1 MTQYLVFDNQRT
13 GGIGT
18 QKELVVNW
26 GNVKYMQWVNTTTF
40 KLVLNSGSSL
50 TFTVST
56 GTSQAVI
63 DLIQKVIKSQASGRI
78 LKVKTKSTNAFQLS
92 GITYAGSLAGVPA
105 TITQSNTLIIGSNTS
120 VNDRYNTGL
129 GWRVL
134 SGITTNAQRNVAI
147 GNANMAYCN
156 GKYNVSIGYDNMG
169 DHYDGS
175 YNVVIGYEAMEKSGS
190 DEGAANNDNVFI
202 GAQAGKDVDAGCS
215 DNVGIGRNALGNLNQ
230 FLTGIG
236 TGNTAV
242 GNNAGSG
249 LNFGTN
255 NTIIGNQAQAS
266 GASPDNEFTLGN
278 SSVAVLRCQ
287 QTTITALSDQRDK
300 KDIEDLPYGL
310 DFIDSLKP
318 KKFVWN
324 NRPEIIS
331 KRNEKGE
338 NVDIEVTSANKG
350 KKDIG
355 FIAQELQTV
364 DDDFLNLVYDSNPE
378 RLEASYGKLIPVL
391 VKAIQELKAELDKKQ
406 DK

>member
-56 GTSQAVI
+56 GTSKAVI

-78 LKVKTKSTNAFQLS
+78 LKVKTKSTSAFQLS
-92 GITYAGSLAGVPA
+92 GITYAGALTSVPS
-105 TITQSNTLIIGSNTS
+105 TSTSYNTLIIGSNAS
-120 VNDRYNTGL
+120 VNDRYNTGF
-129 GWRVL
+129 GWGVL

-147 GNANMAYCN
+147 GNRNMASCN
-156 GKYNVSIGYDNMG
+156 GKYNVSIGYDNME
-169 DHYDGS
+169 DHEDGS
-175 YNVVIGYEAMEKSGS
+175 YNVVIGYEAMEKSGF
-190 DEGAANNDNVFI
+190 DGGAANNDNVFI

-230 FLTGIG
+230 FLAGIG
-236 TGNTAV
+236 TGNTAI
-242 GNNAGSG
+242 GNNAGST

-255 NTIIGNQAQAS
+255 NTIIGNQAQPSAS
-266 GASPDNEFTLGN
+266 SPDNEFTLGN

-300 KDIEDLPYGL
+300 TSIEDLPYGL

-364 DDDFLNLVYDSNPE
+364 DDEFLNLVYDSNPE

-391 VKAIQELKAELDKKQ
+391 VKAIQELSAKVTALENA
-406 DK
+406 